1 MHADWPVKLR
11 ISCAI
16 CIYLWETREKKASQ
30 FGGREG
36 QDHVSWKI
44 NCSVSFSQFTGNKIS
59 ISHLW
64 HLKSYTQSTFLLDVS
79 IIGPLLVLHATKIKQ
94 FLVLHMTKGAT
105 LLHHNLIRFT
115 LARSLCHIQKAY
127 RLHNSLMKSHLLLYL
142 LKSHF

>member
-1 MHADWPVKLR
+1 MALLTRKVSKLLR
-11 ISCAI
+11 NVPLVWRLRVGGGEVGSRSCLMENKLQCFI
-16 CIYLWETREKKASQ
+16 
-30 FGGREG
+30 
-36 QDHVSWKI
+36 
-44 NCSVSFSQFTGNKIS
+44 SQFTGNKIS

-94 FLVLHMTKGAT
+94 FLVLHMTEGAT

-115 LARSLCHIQKAY
+115 LARSLCHIQKAF
-127 RLHNSLMKSHLLLYL
+127 RLHNSLMKSHLLFLYL